1 LCDMANW
8 SSQSPKMLT
17 TAPGN
22 SAYSPAAKAGQ
33 YGVRWSVKAEPDP
46 SCDPTQQECEQWLP
60 GTYVVDVA
68 VCNGECG
75 SKHPHS
81 AIYDQART
89 NFTLN

>member
-1 LCDMANW
+1 
-8 SSQSPKMLT
+8 MLT